1 MRLSWDASGERWASD
16 YGEDGGDLREAGAG
30 EGPGVETKMV
40 AYADLEQS
48 LTA

>member
-1 MRLSWDASGERWASD
+1 MGEPGERWASD
-16 YGEDGGDLREAGAG
+16 YGEDWGGLREAGAG

-48 LTA
+48 LAA